1 MRRIKQFRPSA
12 GMVVAVIAL
21 FAALAGTATAARL
34 ITGKQIKNNSV
45 TGRDVRNSSLTGGD
59 VRDRSLGPNDFS
71 GSVEGPRGPRGPEG
85 LPGEP
90 ATRLFA
96 LVGDNGTLAASSGV
110 VRSTNYAAGY
120 YQLGFNR
127 DVSGCAATT
136 STGAANGG
144 FSGNRITSANRGGS
158 IPATDLI
165 VRAQRFNGA
174 NFVDENGGFSIALFC

>member
-45 TGRDVRNSSLTGGD
+45 TSRDVRNSSLTGGD
-59 VRDRSLGPNDFS
+59 VKDRSLGPNDFS

-96 LVGDNGTLAASSGV
+96 LVRTMARWRRAV
-110 VRSTNYAAGY
+110 VS
-120 YQLGFNR
+120 
-127 DVSGCAATT
+127 
-136 STGAANGG
+136 
-144 FSGNRITSANRGGS
+144 
-158 IPATDLI
+158 
-165 VRAQRFNGA
+165 
-174 NFVDENGGFSIALFC
+174 